1 MQPIPEHALD
11 DRWLLEVHPEL
22 LVINKPAGL
31 SVLRDRSGQV
41 DLWQRLTARF
51 GKLYQVHRIDKAT
64 SGLLLV
70 ARNQNLQ
77 SSLTRQFSQRA
88 TRKTYLADVHGTLAL
103 QGTGSIDLPL
113 RKGRKSR
120 YRVAAKRESIVRK
133 GDRWEVAANESG
145 VDAYTRIRR
154 LTALTGRTRLL
165 LAPHTGRTHQLRVHL
180 AWIGHAIV
188 GDPLYGTQPA
198 PQDPQYSPRMLLHAA
213 RLVIPG
219 YGHWAAPL
227 DGSWDPPVPQTS

>member
-1 MQPIPEHALD
+1 MQSLPEQELD
-11 DRWLLEVHPEL
+11 ERWLLEVHPEL

-41 DLWQRLTARF
+41 DLWQRLSARF

-70 ARNQNLQ
+70 ARSQSLQ
-77 SSLTRQFSQRA
+77 SSLTRHFNDRTA
-88 TRKTYLADVHGTLAL
+88 RKTYLAEVHGEL
-103 QGTGSIDLPL
+103 QMLGTGCIDLPL

-120 YRVAAKRESIVRK
+120 YRVAAQRDSITRS
-133 GDRWEVAANESG
+133 GDCWQVEATDSGVAAS
-145 VDAYTRIRR
+145 TRLRI
-154 LTALTGRTRLL
+154 LQTLPARTRLL
-165 LAPHTGRTHQLRVHL
+165 LQPRTGRTHQLRVHL

-188 GDPLYGTQPA
+188 GDPLYGKGQDTA
-198 PQDPQYSPRMLLHAA
+198 PEPRMLLHAA

-219 YGHWAAPL
+219 HGRWQAQL
-227 DGSWDPPVPQTS
+227 DES